1 MGTKSKSSKPKRD
14 QMLASRGRAIE
25 YSSQGVVI
33 TDARKPHNPI
43 IDVNP
48 AFEVL
53 TGYAKNEILGRS
65 CSFLQGDD
73 KNQKS
78 IDDLRR
84 AISSEKH
91 IRVELRN
98 YRKDGTMFW
107 NELTISPV
115 YDNDGELINFVGIQ
129 QDISDRK
136 LAMEALEEAN
146 VELESLNQALKV
158 QSQNQKTID
167 ERINDLLKQS
177 GFGRDIGV

>member
-1 MGTKSKSSKPKRD
+1 MGNKSQATASDRD
-14 QMLASRGRAIE
+14 QMLVSRGRAIE

-33 TDARKPHNPI
+33 TDATKPHNPI

-53 TGYAKNEILGRS
+53 TGYHKDEIIGKS
-65 CSFLQGDD
+65 CSFLQADD
-73 KNQKS
+73 NKQEA
-78 IDDLRR
+78 IEALRK
-84 AISSEKH
+84 AIANNKH

-115 YDNDGELINFVGIQ
+115 YDSNGELINFVGIQ
-129 QDISDRK
+129 QDISDRI
-136 LAMEALEEAN
+136 LAMEALKEAN
-146 VELESLNQALKV
+146 VELESLNEALKV

-167 ERINDLLKQS
+167 DRINDLLKQS
-177 GFGRDIGV
+177 GFGRDIGA

>member
-1 MGTKSKSSKPKRD
+1 MGKKKSSIPEIE
-14 QMLASRGRAIE
+14 QVLISRGRAIE

-33 TDARKPHNPI
+33 TDATKPKNTI

-53 TGYAKNEILGRS
+53 TGYNKNEIIGRS
-65 CSFLQGDD
+65 CSFLQADD
-73 KNQKS
+73 RDQP
-78 IDDLRR
+78 
-84 AISSEKH
+84 AIKEIRKAIQAEKH

-115 YDNDGELINFVGIQ
+115 YDNNGLLINFVGVQ
-129 QDISDRK
+129 QDITDRV
-136 LAMEALEEAN
+136 LAIKALRDAN
-146 VELESLNQALKV
+146 LELESLNNALSV

-177 GFGRDIGV
+177 GFGRDIGL

>member
-1 MGTKSKSSKPKRD
+1 MGNISKSAKPKRD

-33 TDARKPHNPI
+33 TDATQPHNPI
-43 IDVNP
+43 IDANP

-53 TGYAKNEILGRS
+53 TGYSRDEILGKS

-73 KNQKS
+73 KNQKA
-78 IDDLRR
+78 INRLRK
-84 AISSEKH
+84 AITTEKH

-98 YRKDGTMFW
+98 YRKDGTLFW

-115 YDNDGELINFVGIQ
+115 YDSDGRLINFVGIQ
-129 QDISDRK
+129 QDITDRV
-136 LAMEALEEAN
+136 LAIEALKEAK

-158 QSQNQKTID
+158 QTQNQKTID

-177 GFGRDIGV
+177 GFGRDI